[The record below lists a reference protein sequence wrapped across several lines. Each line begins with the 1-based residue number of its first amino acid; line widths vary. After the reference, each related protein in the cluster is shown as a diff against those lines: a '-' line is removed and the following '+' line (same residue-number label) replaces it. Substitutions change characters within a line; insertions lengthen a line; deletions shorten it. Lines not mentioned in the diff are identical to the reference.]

1 MAEAAELGDAAGG
14 TFSAYR
20 SRVLGE
26 RDRLWAALDNARE
39 SQDDALR
46 GMLRDNADTEFGKA
60 HGFARCGGVDA
71 YRAAVPIADYASL
84 APWIESA
91 AAGRQNVLSADPAV
105 VFFKSSGSTGESKQI
120 PITRQFMRTSFFP
133 FYYAA
138 WANFVEHFPEAVQRA
153 DATLNLKHDP
163 APAIGATRS
172 GQPHLGASQV
182 DFGQA
187 FGEPLAAEP
196 GSRAPWGTLPDFVDP
211 ADHLQRSYVRLR
223 AAIEHDVRCVI
234 GINPAMVAALP
245 YQLVQWWPRLVKDLY
260 DGTIDGHPG
269 GTPDPARARLLER
282 SAERA
287 GGLLPTHVWPRM
299 QLLFCWTTGLA
310 SLYLPRLR
318 EAFGPR
324 VTALPAPVAASE
336 GFVAVA
342 LDRHLTAGS
351 PAITGGLLEF
361 VDADEDL
368 RPDSATQLFHELEPG
383 REYHAV
389 ISHVG
394 GLYRYALGDVV
405 RVVDRAGDIPRVE
418 YAGRRT
424 LSDAVGERLRES
436 HVVTALRTALA
447 STGLDVRNATCRV
460 VGAGGTRTGGD
471 PAGADRA
478 QGAQAPR
485 YAFALEPFLP
495 WSDRETAA
503 LGRAVDAALSAAAPG
518 YRSARGTGRLGAP
531 EIHRVAPDTFAR
543 DWQHR
548 VAAGTRP
555 AQVKDR
561 VFQND
566 DSAWQRLIGG

>member
-1 MAEAAELGDAAGG
+1 MADAQEDG
-14 TFSAYR
+14 TFSAYQK
-20 SRVLGE
+20 RVLDE
-26 RDRLWAALDNARE
+26 RDRLWAALDNPRQ

-46 GMLRDNADTEFGKA
+46 AMLRENADTEFGKA
-60 HGFARCGGVDA
+60 HGFSRCGSVDE
-71 YRAAVPIADYASL
+71 YRAAVPIAGYAGL
-84 APWIESA
+84 APWIEPA

-138 WANFVEHFPEAVQRA
+138 WAGFVEHFPEAVRRA

-182 DFGQA
+182 DFGTA

-196 GSRAPWGTLPDFVDP
+196 GSRAPWGTLPEFVDP
-211 ADHLQRSYVRLR
+211 TDHLQRSYVRLR
-223 AAIEHDVRCVI
+223 TAIEADVRCVI

-245 YQLVQWWPRLVKDLY
+245 YQLVQWWPRLVKDLH
-260 DGTIDGHPG
+260 DGTVDGHPG
-269 GTPDPARARLLER
+269 GTPDPGRARLLER

-336 GFVAVA
+336 GFVAVS

-351 PAITGGLLEF
+351 PAVTGGLLEF

-368 RPDSATQLFHELEPG
+368 RPDSATQLVHELETG

-405 RVVDRAGDIPRVE
+405 RVVDRVKDVPRVE

-447 STGLDVRNATCRV
+447 STGLDARNATCRV
-460 VGAGGTRTGGD
+460 VTAPGETAS
-471 PAGADRA
+471 
-478 QGAQAPR
+478 PR

-495 WSDRETAA
+495 WSDREAAA
-503 LGRAVDAALSAAAPG
+503 LGRALDAALGAAAPG
-518 YRSARGTGRLGAP
+518 YRSARDTARLGAP
-531 EIHRVAPDTFAR
+531 EIHRVAPDAFAR
-543 DWQHR
+543 EWHHR

-561 VFQND
+561 VFQQD
-566 DSAWQRLIGG
+566 DAAWQRLLGD